1 MEVCQGSL
9 STKPHCRHGHPAV
22 SYTPVSPAS
31 IPAEST
37 FFTIDLCNA
46 FFNISGDAA
55 QKYLLP
61 SFEKKKFIWTVMPQ
75 GFTESPLYFSQIL
88 KANQDNIKLPRGS
101 ILLLYMDDLLLCSTS
116 QASSQEDSAHLL
128 KLFALE
134 RYSHQRKFSV
144 CVNAGLLFRASAIR
158 VRDTS
163 RSR

>member
-1 MEVCQGSL
+1 MDTLLSL
-9 STKPHCRHGHPAV
+9 TL
-22 SYTPVSPAS
+22 
-31 IPAEST
+31 
-37 FFTIDLCNA
+37 LCHRRPFPLKVHFLLLIYAMHSLIFQVMQLKN
-46 FFNISGDAA
+46 N
-55 QKYLLP
+55 LLP
-61 SFEKKKFIWTVMPQ
+61 SFERKKFIWTVMPQ

-134 RYSHQRKFSV
+134 RYSHQIKFSV